1 MNWHNLKEKIIV
13 WGSLIIAIII
23 LYLMFIYFPSKMP
36 PIDTSN
42 YEPAPDEVGRSIY
55 P

>member
-1 MNWHNLKEKIIV
+1 MNWRNLKEKIIV
-13 WGSLIIAIII
+13 CGSLIIAIAI
-23 LYLMFIYFPSKMP
+23 LYLMFIYLPSKMP
-36 PIDTSN
+36 PIDTYN